1 MLDRIMPGLGAYNVP
16 TLVRLS
22 VNLDASRLRSAFE
35 LVVARHEILRTRL
48 DLVDGTPVQEVFD
61 AGPFDLT
68 VVDLRSLP
76 RSEAQSRAEELL
88 GELAGRGFDL
98 SGDVLLRAALVHLA
112 PDEDLLLVVFHHMG
126 SDHIS
131 AGLLFAELDEAQA
144 HTILQPMLAAVPWPK
159 EPPKDPLKAFLFAVR
174 EDVPMATRN
183 SPEYAAAA
191 ASAGRRAGGS
201 GLVWKPIDPVYRG

>member
-1 MLDRIMPGLGAYNVP
+1 MLDVTPPDSVAEPVTRFFTPAQFAALHLLSGLIQPPMKGNLGALDCGVP
-16 TLVRLS
+16 EFLDFLIGVSPADRQQLYR
-22 VNLDASRLRSAFE
+22 NGLDALN
-35 LVVARHEILRTRL
+35 
-48 DLVDGTPVQEVFD
+48 
-61 AGPFDLT
+61 
-68 VVDLRSLP
+68 
-76 RSEAQSRAEELL
+76 AQAKKQFAKS
-88 GELAGRGFDL
+88 
-98 SGDVLLRAALVHLA
+98 
-112 PDEDLLLVVFHHMG
+112 
-126 SDHIS
+126 
-131 AGLLFAELDEAQA
+131 FAELDEAQA